1 VEEKRD
7 FFVKILYI
15 IKITRKEIKMKKV
28 YPLLAIF
35 ALALLAFSQSAQQVN
50 VTGDWEIT
58 ITSPERGPRP
68 PQTISLKQ
76 EGEKLTVTMTGRQGE
91 EIKAEGTVK
100 GNEIEWSIT
109 RTTQRGEIKI
119 AYKGKIEGDT
129 MSGQV
134 QMGDFGTSD
143 WKATKKK

>member
-15 IKITRKEIKMKKV
+15 IKITRKEIKMKKAF
-28 YPLLAIF
+28 PLLAIF